1 MFVLK
6 KEKSCGA
13 IVYRFNDNATEILL
27 IKNKNGEHWAFP
39 KGHIE
44 AGETERE
51 TALREVRE
59 ETGYNICI
67 EGRFRVSVTYKPKPD
82 ITKEVVYFIGS
93 VISGEMSPQ
102 EEEISCIDWVEIDK
116 AQRIVTFENDRRLI
130 NKAKKCIA
138 EKKR

>member
-1 MFVLK
+1 MK

-13 IVYRFNDNATEILL
+13 IVYRFVDDKTQVLL

-44 AGETERE
+44 PNETEHE

-67 EGRFRVSVTYKPKPD
+67 EGRFRVSVNYKPKPD
-82 ITKEVVYFIGS
+82 TTKEVVYFIGS
-93 VISGEMSPQ
+93 VISGEMCPQ
-102 EEEISCIDWVEIDK
+102 EEEISCIEWVDIDT

-130 NKAKKCIA
+130 SKAKKCIA
-138 EKKR
+138 EKKRY